1 MWFKNLKLYRFTQ
14 AFSLDTEK
22 LQLMMQTMPFR
33 HCSAQE
39 ISSMGFVS
47 PLGIKNDADPQ
58 LFHQSGKAFWFT
70 LKRED
75 KILPASVINSE
86 LAEKV
91 AQIEQET
98 GAPVGKKAQKEFKE
112 DIIQRLLPRAF
123 NKHAFINGYISLDE
137 QIVVVDASADGSAEV
152 FLAALRKCLG
162 SLPVVPFAKSQQQEI
177 LTNWVLKDAPEGIEL
192 LDEAEFKSPADDG
205 ALIRCKQQDLDA
217 DEILAHIQAGKW
229 VQKIAVAYKERLSCI
244 IAEDLSIK
252 RLKFTDLVTQQNE
265 DVSKEDMAAR
275 LDADFTLFVSEID
288 AFVKDLE
295 SMFDLAADA

>member
-14 AFSLDTEK
+14 AFTLDTEK
-22 LQLMMQTMPFR
+22 LQLMMESMPFR
-33 HCSAQE
+33 HCGAQD
-39 ISSMGFVS
+39 ISSMGFIS
-47 PLGIKNDADPQ
+47 PLRVSNDADAQ
-58 LFHQSGKAFWFT
+58 LFHQSSNAIWFT

-75 KILPASVINSE
+75 KILPASVINAE

-98 GAPVGKKAQKEFKE
+98 GAPVGKKAQKDLKE
-112 DIIQRLLPRAF
+112 EIVQRLLPRAF
-123 NKHAFINGYISLDE
+123 NKHAFINGYISLDQ

-152 FLAALRKCLG
+152 FLAALRKCIG

-177 LTNWVLKDAPEGIEL
+177 LTSWLLKDAPEGIEL

-205 ALIRCKQQDLDA
+205 AIIRCKQQDLDA
-217 DEILAHIQAGKW
+217 EEILAHIQAGKW
-229 VQKIAVAYKERLSCI
+229 VQKIAVAYQERLTCI

-275 LDADFTLFVSEID
+275 LDADFTLFVAEID
-288 AFVKDLE
+288 AFVKDLDV
-295 SMFDLAADA
+295 MFDLADEA

>member
-14 AFSLDTEK
+14 PFTLDTEQ
-22 LQLMMQTMPFR
+22 LQLMMEAMPFR

-47 PLGIKNDADPQ
+47 PLDKSNKDAA
-58 LFHQSGKAFWFT
+58 LFHASGNAFWFA

-75 KILPASVINSE
+75 KILPASVVNAE
-86 LAEKV
+86 LTEKV

-98 GAPVGKKAQKEFKE
+98 GTPVAKKAQKDLKE
-112 DIIQRLLPRAF
+112 EIIHRLLPRAF
-123 NKHAFINGYISLDE
+123 NKHGFINGYISLDQ
-137 QIVVVDASADGSAEV
+137 QIVVVDASADGSAEI

-162 SLPVVPFAKSQQQEI
+162 SLPVVPFSKTQQQET
-177 LTNWVLKDAPEGIEL
+177 LTQWVVKDAPDNIEL

-205 ALIRCKQQDLDA
+205 AIVRCKQQDLDA

-229 VQKIAVAYKERLSCI
+229 VQKIAIAYKERLSCV

-252 RLKFTDLVTQQNE
+252 RLKFTDIVTQQNQ
-265 DVSKEDMAAR
+265 DISKDDMKAR
-275 LDADFTLFVSEID
+275 IDADFTLFVSEID
-288 AFVKDLE
+288 AFAKELD
-295 SMFDLAADA
+295 SIFGI